1 MTNKEKDLCL
11 KAVKKDGLV
20 LKYVHPELIDY
31 KICLEAVKQNGLAFI
46 YVPKELITL
55 EMVKYYT
62 LSKYCNLQLVPKQ
75 YLSIEEICIE
85 GVKREITNIAYIPKR
100 FVTEEMAILA
110 LEAHGSNL
118 EYIPRRL
125 WTPKVCSILVKMDN
139 QIVGLRAPNIRYLPM
154 EKRTRELCEIAYK
167 LNKAALVHFPPK
179 FVTKELWKET
189 VAEQPHMFQH
199 AVHRKRIRFV
209 DQELCNL
216 AIKVS
221 KWNINH
227 VPKKFQTKEM
237 LMEYVK
243 DSLI

>member
-1 MTNKEKDLCL
+1 MVNKERDLCI
-11 KAVKKDGLV
+11 KAVRKDGLV
-20 LKYVHPELIDY
+20 LQFVHPDIIDEH
-31 KICLEAVKQNGLAFI
+31 ICLEAIKQNGLAFI
-46 YVPKELITL
+46 YIPKTLITL
-55 EMVKYYT
+55 EMVTHYC
-62 LSKYCNLQLVPKQ
+62 LSKHCNLQLVPKH
-75 YLSIEEICIE
+75 YLTETICTDA
-85 GVKREITNIAYIPKR
+85 VKQDITNIAYMPKR

-110 LEAHGSNL
+110 LETHGSNL

-125 WTPKVCSILVKMDN
+125 WTPKVCNILVRMDN

-179 FVTKELWKET
+179 FATKELWKET
-189 VAEQPHMFQH
+189 VRELPHMFQH

-209 DQELCNL
+209 DQELCNI
-216 AIKVS
+216 AIKAN
-221 KWNINH
+221 KWNIHH

-243 DSLI
+243 DALI